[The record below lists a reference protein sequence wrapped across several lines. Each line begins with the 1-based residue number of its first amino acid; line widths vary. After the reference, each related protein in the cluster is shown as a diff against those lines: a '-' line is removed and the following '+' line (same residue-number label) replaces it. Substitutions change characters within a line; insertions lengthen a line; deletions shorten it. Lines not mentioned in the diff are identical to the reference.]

1 MANEDGV
8 SAGLKASALAQ
19 NQDCTRRTT
28 KTWQDAGNGNERS
41 GPWGFTPTTSTTTL
55 VGGLHQQPVPHALPL
70 PYVPPPAHSPT
81 PANFGQ
87 LQAAHPIKTQKRC
100 FEDEIYSPQNS
111 QISGAD
117 MHRFRPLPAPPIAIP
132 VATKQS
138 EGLSYSLVEQ
148 ARANRR
154 APPFDFENDSR
165 TKSLENNSRMTQLQ
179 EENEHLKW

>member
-41 GPWGFTPTTSTTTL
+41 GPS
-55 VGGLHQQPVPHALPL
+55 LHQQPVPHALPL

-132 VATKQS
+132 VATNQS

-165 TKSLENNSRMTQLQ
+165 TKSLENNSRTRR
-179 EENEHLKW
+179 W